1 MEGKATLLQART
13 KQFALRI
20 IKLYRALPKT
30 GEAQVIGRQI
40 LRSGTSVAANYR
52 AACRSRSDNEFYS
65 KISIVVEE
73 ADETQFWMELLVE
86 PGIIPIE
93 RLSDLMNEGEEIL
106 KIMSSSRRTCKQ
118 KLNSQSDNRKSPN
131 L

>member
-1 MEGKATLLQART
+1 MESKSALLQERT

-20 IKLYRALPKT
+20 IRLYRALPKT
-30 GEAQVIGRQI
+30 GEAQVIGRQM

-52 AACRSRSDNEFYS
+52 AVCRSRSDNEFYS

-73 ADETQFWMELLVE
+73 SDETQFWMELLVDS
-86 PGIIPIE
+86 GIIPAE

-106 KIMSSSRRTCKQ
+106 KIMSSSRRTCRQ
-118 KLNSQSDNRKSPN
+118 KLNSQGDKRQ
-131 L
+131 LD

>member
-1 MEGKATLLQART
+1 VESKSALLQERT

-20 IKLYRALPKT
+20 IRLYRALPKT
-30 GEAQVIGRQI
+30 GEAQVIGRQM

-52 AACRSRSDNEFYS
+52 AVCRSRSDNEFYS

-73 ADETQFWMELLVE
+73 SDETQFWMELLVDS
-86 PGIIPIE
+86 GIIPAE

-106 KIMSSSRRTCKQ
+106 KIMSSSRRTCRQ
-118 KLNSQSDNRKSPN
+118 KLNSQGDKRQ
-131 L
+131 LD